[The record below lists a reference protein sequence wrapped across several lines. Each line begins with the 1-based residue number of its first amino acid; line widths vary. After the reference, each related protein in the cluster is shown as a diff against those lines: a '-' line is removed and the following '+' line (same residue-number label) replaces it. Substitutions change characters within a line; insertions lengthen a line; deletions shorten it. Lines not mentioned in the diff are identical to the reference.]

1 MLCVTEIVSW
11 GVLFY
16 AFTVLADAIR
26 DREGWPLTHVVAV
39 FTVAQL
45 MAAGVGLWVGRR
57 LDRHGPRLV
66 MTGGS
71 IVGVLSVVLIAIAP
85 SLPFFAAAWVLAGV
99 AMSATLYPPAFA
111 TLNHWAGA
119 QRVRALT
126 AVTLVAGFA
135 STVFAP
141 LTALLLALGTW
152 RSAYLLLAIPL
163 ALTIPR
169 TGSVSADP
177 GPSTAPVTDPTARSY
192 PERHTRQP
200 SQVVASSGCSR
211 SPSRWPASASTRWW
225 STWCP
230 SSPTAG

>member
-1 MLCVTEIVSW
+1 MTSAPTATSHAQVVPLEGTDLRRVVAVLCVTEIVSW

-45 MAAGVGLWVGRR
+45 TAAGVGLWVGRR

-71 IVGVLSVVLIAIAP
+71 VLGVLAVVLIAVAP

-119 QRVRALT
+119 RRVRALT

-141 LTALLLALGTW
+141 
-152 RSAYLLLAIPL
+152 
-163 ALTIPR
+163 
-169 TGSVSADP
+169 
-177 GPSTAPVTDPTARSY
+177 
-192 PERHTRQP
+192 
-200 SQVVASSGCSR
+200 
-211 SPSRWPASASTRWW
+211 
-225 STWCP
+225 
-230 SSPTAG
+230 